1 MARYDVAIIGAG
13 HNGLTAACVLAKAGR
28 RVVVLERREITGGMC
43 AAEEFHPGYR
53 TSGLLHDTLQVRP
66 AVVEALRLD
75 QHGLDFVPAPPM
87 LLAGPDGAGVTIH
100 PSDDATA
107 ASIATVSAR
116 DAERWREY
124 RGLIGRVRPAIEPLL
139 NDTPP
144 DVGAIGT
151 LQSGSLGTLLKS
163 AMSFRK
169 LGRREMAE
177 LLRVPPMCLADWLNE
192 WFESD
197 LLKAGLAHGAL
208 VGLWAGPWSP
218 GTAANLLLAECTA
231 GNAVKGGAGALA
243 FALERAARHHGAE
256 IRTSTAVASIA
267 MSGGAAV
274 GVVLETGEVIEAV
287 AVAASCDPRTL
298 FLDLIPAGLLGVAV
312 EHRAGV
318 VRARGTTAKVHLA
331 LDRRLE
337 FAAKP
342 GERVERAR
350 TATTLDDLE
359 RAFDPVKYGRASE
372 HPVLDIHVPAVANP
386 AAAPD
391 DCDAVSL
398 LVHFAPHAL
407 AGGWTDEARER
418 LGDAA
423 VAALERVAPA
433 AGKAVVAREVLTPAD
448 IALRYGASG
457 GHIHHVEH
465 ALDQLA
471 IRPTLE
477 TMRYATPV
485 ANLYLCGS
493 GSHPG
498 GGVTCAPGALGAAA
512 ILSRR

>member
-28 RVVVLERREITGGMC
+28 RVVVLERREVTGGMC
-43 AAEEFHPGYR
+43 ASEEFHPGYR
-53 TSGLLHDTLQVRP
+53 SSGLLHDTAQVRP

-75 QHGLDFVPAPPM
+75 QHGLDLVAPPAM
-87 LLAGPDGAGVTIH
+87 LLTGPDRPGVMIH
-100 PSDDATA
+100 PTNEATA
-107 ASIATVSAR
+107 ADIAAISAH
-116 DAERWREY
+116 DAGRWSAY
-124 RGLIGRVRPAIEPLL
+124 QDFIGRVRSVIEPLL

-144 DVGAIGT
+144 DIGAIGT

-163 AMSFRK
+163 AMSFQK

-177 LLRVPPMCLADWLNE
+177 VLRVPPMCVADWLNE
-192 WFESD
+192 WFEND

-208 VGLWAGPWSP
+208 VGMWAGPWSP
-218 GTAANLLLAECTA
+218 GTAANLLLAGCTTTS
-231 GNAVKGGAGALA
+231 AVKGGAGALA
-243 FALERAARHHGAE
+243 VALERAARHHGAE
-256 IRTSTAVASIA
+256 IRTSTEVASIA
-267 MSGGAAV
+267 MSGGAAR
-274 GVVLETGEVIEAV
+274 GVVLATGEMIEAS

-298 FLDLIPAGLLGVAV
+298 FLDLIPAGLLPVAF
-312 EHRAGV
+312 EHRVSV

-331 LDRRLE
+331 LDRPLE

-359 RAFDPVKYGRASE
+359 RAFDAVKYGRASD
-372 HPVLDIHVPAVANP
+372 HPVLDIHVPSVASP
-386 AAAPD
+386 AMAPD
-391 DCDAVSL
+391 GCDSVSL

-407 AGGWTDEARER
+407 SGGWTEAARVS

-423 VAALERVAPA
+423 VAALERVAP
-433 AGKAVVAREVLTPAD
+433 GVGRAVVGREVLTPAD
-448 IALRYGASG
+448 IAARYGASG
-457 GHIHHVEH
+457 GHIHHAEH

-512 ILSRR
+512 VLSRR